1 MDYKWNMH
9 VIKYIITWII
19 SGLVII
25 LKTILEYKWIKD
37 GSHMEYICNIYIYIY
52 MYMVGGKATP
62 PKNMSL
68 SVGMMNFPVNVQ
80 KNMNMFQSTKDSTLD
95 IRKVNPC

>member
-1 MDYKWNMH
+1 
-9 VIKYIITWII
+9 
-19 SGLVII
+19 
-25 LKTILEYKWIKD
+25 
-37 GSHMEYICNIYIYIY
+37 

-95 IRKVNPC
+95 IGIRKTIRKVNPC